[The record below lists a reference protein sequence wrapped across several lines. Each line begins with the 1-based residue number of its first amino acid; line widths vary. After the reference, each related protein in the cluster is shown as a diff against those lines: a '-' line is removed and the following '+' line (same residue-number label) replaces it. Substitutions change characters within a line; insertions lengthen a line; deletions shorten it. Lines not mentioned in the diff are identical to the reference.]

1 MIWPIK
7 RDQLAKCSERDF
19 NESRNATVVAF
30 FSGWVIFQRPMF
42 YGLNNRTR
50 ISRQIFDSKTNS
62 SFFAQPSLLPFFHA
76 GDVTSGQMTFYPFC
90 FAPSFSVVH
99 TFLRWKSSEFAVC
112 EGPLLKPSTTD
123 KKERDK
129 PVGYNFCPSL
139 SSYYES
145 LFDNTHTPM
154 TLWHLHGSLHT
165 VKDTVKLLID
175 LLWMPW
181 PESTTRVKITTYE
194 VLTLAKWLIKA
205 QFRANWQLYL
215 TITNRA

>member
-62 SFFAQPSLLPFFHA
+62 SFFAQPSLLPFFYA

-112 EGPLLKPSTTD
+112 EGPLLKPHTTD
-123 KKERDK
+123 KKEK
-129 PVGYNFCPSL
+129 N
-139 SSYYES
+139 SSQWDS
-145 LFDNTHTPM
+145 KSRHSWLLVAVFFTSVRN
-154 TLWHLHGSLHT
+154 LLL
-165 VKDTVKLLID
+165 VKLEIPIGQDTWRSAIWTVACTRLKS
-175 LLWMPW
+175 LLN
-181 PESTTRVKITTYE
+181 
-194 VLTLAKWLIKA
+194 
-205 QFRANWQLYL
+205 FR
-215 TITNRA
+215 